1 MVIGDMITI
10 NTSKILRFFVWASIV
25 FFTCLIALLNIN
37 FVVPNLNE
45 TETTVGYVA
54 EMKIDSLTVDSPKIL
69 AIPDSISMQPIYF
82 GRCMRKFKSPTTK
95 KRAK

>member
-1 MVIGDMITI
+1 MVISNMITI
-10 NTSKILRFFVWASIV
+10 NTSKILSFFVWALIV

-45 TETTVGYVA
+45 TETAVGYAA
-54 EMKIDSLTVDSPKIL
+54 EPKIDSLTVDSPKVL

-82 GRCMRKFKSPTTK
+82 GRGMRKVKSLATK
-95 KRAK
+95 KRDK

>member
-1 MVIGDMITI
+1 MKRVITI
-10 NTSKILRFFVWASIV
+10 SSLTFI
-25 FFTCLIALLNIN
+25 IALLNIN

-45 TETTVGYVA
+45 TETTVSYVA
-54 EMKIDSLTVDSPKIL
+54 EMKIDSLNVDSPKVL

-82 GRCMRKFKSPTTK
+82 GRGMRKIKSPAIKKKSK

>member
-1 MVIGDMITI
+1 MKRVIIISSLTFI
-10 NTSKILRFFVWASIV
+10 
-25 FFTCLIALLNIN
+25 IALLNIN

-45 TETTVGYVA
+45 TETNVTYAAV
-54 EMKIDSLTVDSPKIL
+54 MKVDSLTVDSPKVL

>member
-1 MVIGDMITI
+1 MKRVIIISSLTFI
-10 NTSKILRFFVWASIV
+10 
-25 FFTCLIALLNIN
+25 IALLNIN

-45 TETTVGYVA
+45 TETNVTYAAV
-54 EMKIDSLTVDSPKIL
+54 MKVDSLTVDSPKVL

-82 GRCMRKFKSPTTK
+82 GRGMRKFKSPATKKKSK